1 MTRAVANRYVAA
13 LADVVMEAGSGL
25 GPEAVL
31 EQLEAFG
38 ACLARSRDL
47 QVVLQSP
54 AVLPADKRVLV
65 GDLSERLGLA
75 RTVQNFIH
83 VVVDH
88 RRIGHFALLVEGFEA
103 WLDRH
108 RNRVRLEVRVAFPL
122 GPAQRGMLEQR
133 FGSLTGQRVR
143 AAYQVDPGLLGGS
156 VVQVGSTL
164 YDGSLL
170 TGLRGLEQTLAGER

>member
-1 MTRAVANRYVAA
+1 MTPAVANRYVAA

-25 GPEAVL
+25 APEAVL
-31 EQLEAFG
+31 AQLKAFG
-38 ACLARSRDL
+38 ACLAHSRDL
-47 QVVLQSP
+47 RAVLQSP
-54 AVLPADKRVLV
+54 AVLPADKQALV
-65 GDLSERLGLA
+65 GGLAERLGLA

-88 RRIGHFALLVEGFEA
+88 RRAGYFALFVEGFEA

-108 RNRVRLEVRVAFPL
+108 RNRVRLDVRVAFPL
-122 GPAQRGMLEQR
+122 GPAERGSLERR
-133 FGSLTGQRVR
+133 FRSLTGKRVR
-143 AAYQVDPGLLGGS
+143 ASYRVDPSLLGGS

-170 TGLRGLEQTLAGER
+170 TGLRWLERTLAGER